1 MHGFPVRPEVQS
13 GRDGFAA
20 RLHACLRWYR
30 MLRLHEME
38 EGQARG
44 VHERLCMDDV
54 LGNAW
59 WVARAEELGVE
70 VESAVARED
79 VAVILENAASSLDT
93 WESRGL
99 RAMDVV
105 ALYSATIPES
115 LRGVLQVWKACVDVG
130 MATQGHQ
137 DEGIGDM
144 MLALEPS
151 RAMIHIFIG
160 LFRAALAVLAQSS
173 SGIVRRQV
181 NALRD
186 CSERLLEDLVNIT
199 RNSSDIDASLSP
211 LYGISN
217 VLGCI
222 EHTAA
227 AAASL
232 HQRLAGLPCG
242 EEDMKSRIVEG
253 LITNAIGHSPN
264 VGHALLSD
272 ELEALVVADDQGDSI
287 GLDGPVSI
295 EHVIE
300 IVGDSHDGVCAT
312 NVTDATKA
320 TVAAKAPTTRHRMY
334 VSRLPSE
341 VRIATS
347 ILR

>member
-1 MHGFPVRPEVQS
+1 
-13 GRDGFAA
+13 
-20 RLHACLRWYR
+20 
-30 MLRLHEME
+30 
-38 EGQARG
+38 
-44 VHERLCMDDV
+44 LCMDDV

-144 MLALEPS
+144 MHALEPS

-160 LFRAALAVLAQSS
+160 LFRSALAVLAQSS

-181 NALRD
+181 NVLRD
-186 CSERLLEDLVNIT
+186 CSERLLEDLVNIA

-232 HQRLAGLPCG
+232 HQRLTGL
-242 EEDMKSRIVEG
+242 
-253 LITNAIGHSPN
+253 
-264 VGHALLSD
+264 
-272 ELEALVVADDQGDSI
+272 
-287 GLDGPVSI
+287 
-295 EHVIE
+295 
-300 IVGDSHDGVCAT
+300 
-312 NVTDATKA
+312 
-320 TVAAKAPTTRHRMY
+320 
-334 VSRLPSE
+334 
-341 VRIATS
+341 
-347 ILR
+347 